1 MRVHPS
7 AQAARG
13 HPRSHVVGC
22 SEAGPSSSDT
32 HVAVADSDGSMG
44 GHAPGSALVA
54 SRVGALLRWEV
65 GGTRLEEV
73 VACMVASGPQAST

>member
-22 SEAGPSSSDT
+22 LGAGPSSSDT

-65 GGTRLEEV
+65 GGTRLEVV